1 MSEITQAVATKQT
14 QITQLQSDIE
24 TLQRA
29 ATILRGK
36 RTPAKV
42 TPSKPKA
49 KRKRRKMR
57 AAAKGSPGQPKT
69 TQKRRK
75 KRAAAK
81 GSPGQPKTTQKR
93 KLTWSASDRAAIS
106 KRMKAYWAKRRKAK
120 QSSQ

>member
-1 MSEITQAVATKQT
+1 MSEITQAVAAKQT
-14 QITQLQSDIE
+14 QITQLQSEIE

-69 TQKRRK
+69 TQKRK
-75 KRAAAK
+75 V
-81 GSPGQPKTTQKR
+81 
-93 KLTWSASDRAAIS
+93 TWSASDREAIS